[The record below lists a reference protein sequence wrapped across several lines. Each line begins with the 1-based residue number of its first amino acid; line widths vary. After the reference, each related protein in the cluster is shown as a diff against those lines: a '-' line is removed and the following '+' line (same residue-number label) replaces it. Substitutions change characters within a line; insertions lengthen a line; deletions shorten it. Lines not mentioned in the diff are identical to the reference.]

1 MPTLREMRQ
10 PFADIIAQLQLQVD
24 LTADFETIAS
34 HLRIT
39 EKRRGCADTIGN
51 AGPLQRRIHPQHL
64 RPLDTGDE
72 AERGGRDRKH
82 HPKRDLNSKIKA
94 AAARCSRR

>member
-1 MPTLREMRQ
+1 MRQ

-51 AGPLQRRIHPQHL
+51 AGTFQRRIHAQHL
-64 RPLDTGDE
+64 RSLDTGDE
-72 AERGGRDRKH
+72 TERSGRDWKH
-82 HPKRDLNSKIKA
+82 HPKCNLS
-94 AAARCSRR
+94 